1 MAGAQHTTLNLG
13 TVILLSG
20 VVFLDHNQR
29 NGLHFL
35 IGGKAFS
42 AIIAKSAA
50 ADGIVVICRS
60 GIDHSCIFTA
70 AKWTLHLLPPW
81 AILPIYCSISIHLLL
96 VNEIYTI
103 I

>member
-1 MAGAQHTTLNLG
+1 MAGSEHTGLDLG
-13 TVILLSG
+13 TIILLTV

-60 GIDHSCIFTA
+60 GINYSGILTTT
-70 AKWTLHLLPPW
+70 KRTLHAFPPFLSES
-81 AILPIYCSISIHLLL
+81 ASPKPQYIDLY
-96 VNEIYTI
+96 YTDFV
-103 I
+103 